1 MPAGNHP
8 TVHLSRRQ
16 FLARSTSAATALL
29 AGRRAAWAADT
40 AGAAPLRLAFFT
52 DVHTRLEW
60 DTPQALQ
67 LAAAAIN
74 AERPDMILCGGDVI
88 TEGYESASATVA
100 PRWDAY
106 SEHLHRRL
114 AAPVHVALGNHDV
127 VAVQPADGA
136 PAAADPRAEFRAR
149 FGLARTYYSFDHRG
163 HHVIVLDPLELTTD
177 ELRYRGFVSPDQLA
191 WLRADVQ
198 VLDPRTPIILMT
210 HIPLLTAF
218 YQATAGATTAAPANR
233 VVVNSADVL
242 AALADRNL
250 LLVLQGHLHVNELLR
265 WRDTTFIT
273 GGAVCGKWWRGGW
286 HGTEEGFGMVEIA
299 AGRVDWRYVDYGW
312 QARRPAGV

>member
-1 MPAGNHP
+1 MRAGSHLIVN
-8 TVHLSRRQ
+8 LSRRQ
-16 FLARSTSAATALL
+16 FLARSGSAAALL
-29 AGRRAAWAADT
+29 MSGRHAAWAADT
-40 AGAAPLRLAFFT
+40 AAAGPLRLAFFT

-67 LAAAAIN
+67 LAAAVIN
-74 AERPDMILCGGDVI
+74 REKPDLILCGGDVI

-106 SEHLHRRL
+106 FEHLHRRL
-114 AAPVHVALGNHDV
+114 TAPVHVALGNHDV
-127 VAVQPADGA
+127 VAVQPADGS

-149 FGLARTYYSFDHRG
+149 FGLARTYCAFDLRG
-163 HHVIVLDPLELTTD
+163 YHVIILDPLELTSD
-177 ELRYRGFVSPDQLA
+177 EQRYRGFVPPDQLA

-198 VLDPRTPIILMT
+198 ALDPRTPIILMT

-218 YQATAGATTAAPANR
+218 FQATAGATTPAPANR
-233 VVVNSADVL
+233 VVVNSAEVL
-242 AALADRNL
+242 AAFADRNL

-273 GGAVCGKWWRGGW
+273 GGAVCGKWWRGDW
-286 HGTEEGFGMVEIA
+286 HGTGEGFGLVELA
-299 AGRVDWRYVDYGW
+299 DGRVDWRYVDYGW